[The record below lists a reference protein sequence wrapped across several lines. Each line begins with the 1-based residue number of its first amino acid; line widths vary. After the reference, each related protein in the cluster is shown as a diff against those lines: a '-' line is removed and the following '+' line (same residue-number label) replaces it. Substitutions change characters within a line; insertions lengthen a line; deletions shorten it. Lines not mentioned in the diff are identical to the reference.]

1 REQRIHVGVT
11 RQTFNF
17 VFPKLP
23 MFLNRNLIRTF
34 LFGPARFIVFDFNG
48 GDDDNVAQVECS
60 ITLRR
65 IFSSLLFSS
74 LRQTLM
80 ADRGALQLLRPL
92 SPRMSIFLSFSN
104 LHSCRFQNP
113 VLYPSDSYL
122 FYFSSSRRSTVDLV
136 KVVPLDR
143 RRRFRYKICA
153 AADEGKGYRLTE
165 RGKRG
170 RKRRELWEELFED
183 NVEDDE
189 DDNAR
194 GGGGGDGNFDLWKIL
209 EEIIDNVWI
218 LKFHLNLL
226 IKLGIFYCLESKKF
240 HCTGPKAFLVSLA
253 VASGPSLLFYAF
265 QKLIG
270 WDKRRK
276 TSMANQFGIEEEE
289 VERRRS
295 RVRYNPSMVRN
306 NVNDR
311 EVNRSSAEMASN
323 FGGWDELDGRWTI
336 SEQPTSEPKR
346 TPLKKRQR
354 IRREKAAEP
363 LLLRLLVSLFPFL
376 STYTN
381 MLK

>member
-1 REQRIHVGVT
+1 
-11 RQTFNF
+11 
-17 VFPKLP
+17 
-23 MFLNRNLIRTF
+23 
-34 LFGPARFIVFDFNG
+34 
-48 GDDDNVAQVECS
+48 
-60 ITLRR
+60 
-65 IFSSLLFSS
+65 
-74 LRQTLM
+74 M

-218 LKFHLNLL
+218 LKALRSYGYLLPFILVSLL
-226 IKLGIFYCLESKKF
+226 IS
-240 HCTGPKAFLVSLA
+240 TGPKAFLVSLA